1 MSCSPGAS
9 RFEFSREDIAAAVKN
24 KRLLSM
30 EIELSLRCNFT
41 CPYCYVDKDG
51 LENELTPG
59 EIRDAISQAKELG
72 AKKIILLGGEPM
84 IYPDFWAV
92 VDFIIANG
100 LGVELF
106 TNGSV
111 MSADAAKRLFEKKI
125 NVILKMNSFDKR
137 LQDQLTGVDG
147 SHAMIQDALNS
158 LKTAGYTRTS
168 DPFLAAST
176 IICKQNITELFSFWG
191 WLRGQNIVPYF
202 EMITPQGGA
211 AENDWLYVDPQEV
224 LKLFSDVC
232 ALDKEKYGIIWEP
245 QPPLAGAK
253 CMRHLFSCVVASR
266 GDVYPCVG
274 VNVSV
279 GNIRDRKLSEI
290 IADSEV
296 MGNLRDWKQTIKGPC
311 RDCDKAQDC
320 YGCRGA
326 AYQMTGDYLA
336 SDPLCWHN
344 EKRRHEIIKLPVDA
358 KTLMPHKSPMVFID
372 TLEKV
377 GERTAL
383 ASTTIKADWLF
394 VDKNGY
400 LDEVAYLE
408 LIAQAAAALN
418 GFEELS
424 KNAGKFEGFLLGGR
438 KLKVFK
444 KARSGDRLEISLFK
458 YAKYGE
464 FGIVKAQVSANCEL
478 LAEGEVKIWHKSDV

>member
-9 RFEFSREDIAAAVKN
+9 RFEFSPEDIAAAVKD

-30 EIELSLRCNFT
+30 EIELSLRCNFS
-41 CPYCYVDKDG
+41 CPYCYAGKDA
-51 LENELTPG
+51 LENELTTG
-59 EIRDAISQAKELG
+59 EIRDAITQAKGLG

-84 IYPDFWAV
+84 IYPDFWAI
-92 VDFIIANG
+92 VDFILDLG
-100 LGVELF
+100 LAIELF

-111 MSADAAKRLFEKKI
+111 VTADIAKKLFEKKI
-125 NVILKMNSFDKR
+125 NVILKMNSFDKH
-137 LQDQLTGVDG
+137 LQDRLTGVDG
-147 SHAMIQDALNS
+147 SHAIIRDGLDN
-158 LKTAGYTRTS
+158 LKAAGYGKGG
-168 DPFLAAST
+168 DPFLAVST
-176 IICKQNITELFSFWG
+176 IICKQNINELFSFWG
-191 WLRGQNIVPYF
+191 WLRDQNIIPYF

-211 AENDWLYVDPQEV
+211 AENDWLYAEPQEV
-224 LKLFSDVC
+224 FKLFNNIC
-232 ALDKEKYGIIWEP
+232 KLDKEKYGIIWDP

-253 CMRHLFSCVVASR
+253 CMRHLFSCVVTSR

-274 VNVSV
+274 VNVPV

-311 RDCDKAQDC
+311 RDCDKAQEC

-344 EKRRHEIIKLPVDA
+344 EKRLQEIVKLPADA
-358 KTLMPHKSPMVFID
+358 KTLMPHKLPMVFID

-377 GERTAL
+377 GERTAM
-383 ASTTIKADWLF
+383 AATTVKEDWLF
-394 VDKNGY
+394 VDKDGY
-400 LDEVAYLE
+400 LDAAAYLE

-418 GFEELS
+418 GFEELNKKS
-424 KNAGKFEGFLLGGR
+424 EGFQGFLLGAR
-438 KLKVFK
+438 KLKIFK
-444 KARSGDRLEISLFK
+444 KARAGDRIEIALFI
-458 YAKYGE
+458 YASYGD
-464 FGIVKAQVSANCEL
+464 FGIVKAQVIANCEL
-478 LAEGEVKIWHKSDV
+478 LAEGEVKIWHKSNG